1 MRHVRQMTYAVAL
14 VAAVWLAAAQ
24 VGARQAAPGAPA
36 NLAYV
41 VGTGGS
47 LQLMWTHS
55 TGPFTHYNIEAAGAP
70 GALPFL
76 ILPTSSFANPSD
88 PFSKL
93 PQLLS
98 SFSASPASGR
108 GTTSCGSRA

>member
-24 VGARQAAPGAPA
+24 VGARQAAPGAPS

-41 VGTGGS
+41 VGAGGS
-47 LQLMWTHS
+47 LQLLWTHS
-55 TGPFTHYNIEAAGAP
+55 TGPFTHYNIEAAGAAG
-70 GALPFL
+70 GAPFL

-98 SFSASPASGR
+98 SFSASGVGQ
-108 GTTSCGSRA
+108 GTTSCESRA